1 MNQNQKTSIE
11 PINVSSSEFGVEFEN
26 QFVVLDDA
34 KHVIGVNG
42 NNGNNL
48 ILENL
53 ENGSTVE
60 FKGSYLTDDYI

>member
-42 NNGNNL
+42 NNESNL